1 MGPSGPSHHCSLHSL
16 VFSYQGV
23 KSQPGKSRFA
33 SPQREI
39 KHPGQISGQAYAASA
54 EAFQT
59 GFDPFH
65 FMQKTVELG
74 QS

>member
-1 MGPSGPSHHCSLHSL
+1 MTPLLIAQL

-23 KSQPGKSRFA
+23 KSQLGKSRSA
-33 SPQREI
+33 DPGGGI
-39 KHPGQISGQAYAASA
+39 KHPGQMSAQVFAVSA
-54 EAFQT
+54 EAFQA

>member
-1 MGPSGPSHHCSLHSL
+1 MS
-16 VFSYQGV
+16 V
-23 KSQPGKSRFA
+23 
-33 SPQREI
+33 
-39 KHPGQISGQAYAASA
+39 QARAVSA